1 MKKVSLYIGIIAAS
15 LSLNSCSMMKSDST
29 KATATQ
35 MATSVGTQVVG
46 DLLAGNKISGKKL
59 LMQNLPQLGGL
70 AMQAVNSGNVGQVLK
85 YLNMFKGTGLE
96 QKALQYVLPGIFN
109 SGMANNS
116 QVAGQVAGILTK
128 SLGKKQASGLLTQ
141 AVKNIALSKAGD
153 IIGGQKTSTA
163 GYVME
168 MLGQKVPVTNLL
180 KGKVS
185 SPKQAK
191 QQLQKE
197 VLSTVLGKLLTK

>member
-1 MKKVSLYIGIIAAS
+1 MKKISLYISIIAVS
-15 LSLNSCSMMKSDST
+15 ISLNSCSTMKSNST

-35 MATSVGTQVVG
+35 VATNVGTQVLS
-46 DLLAGNKISGKKL
+46 DLVTGQKISGKKL
-59 LMQNLPQLGGL
+59 LAQNLPQLGSL
-70 AMQAVNSGNVGQVLK
+70 AMQAVNSGNAGQVLK
-85 YLNMFKGTGLE
+85 YLGMFKGMGLE
-96 QKALQYVLPGIFN
+96 QKALEYILPGIFN
-109 SGMANNS
+109 SGLANNS

-128 SLGKKQASGLLTQ
+128 TLGKEQAGGLLTQ
-141 AVKNIALSKAGD
+141 AVKNIAMSKAGD
-153 IIGGQKTSTA
+153 IIGGQKSSTA

-180 KGKVS
+180 KGAVS

-197 VLSTVLGKLLTK
+197 VLGTVLGKLLTK